1 MARGV
6 EVLPRIGR
14 ATGGGHF
21 LHALVYVCITPY
33 ENSWAGWGLG
43 EFALANVLVLA
54 VLVDDG
60 ESSPGALGKFVE
72 ILVGTRL
79 HQRDAVDLDAL

>member
-1 MARGV
+1 M
-6 EVLPRIGR
+6 
-14 ATGGGHF
+14 
-21 LHALVYVCITPY
+21 
-33 ENSWAGWGLG
+33 SAGKL
-43 EFALANVLVLA
+43 ALANVLVFA

-79 HQRDAVDLDAL
+79 HQRDAVDLYAL